1 MLEKY
6 KEVFL
11 NNFPV
16 SEEQLTSLKYQD
28 IPDWDSVGHMSLI
41 ADLEDA
47 LGIEFEADD
56 IVDFSSYLVGMEIVE
71 KYGVDLQE

>member
-6 KEVFL
+6 KNVFL

-16 SEEQLTSLKYQD
+16 TDEQLVYLKYQD
-28 IPDWDSVGHMSLI
+28 IPEWDSVGHMSLI

-47 LGIEFEADD
+47 LEIEFEADD
-56 IVDFSSYLVGMEIVE
+56 IVDFSSYEVGMEIVK
-71 KYGVDLQE
+71 KYGIDLQE

>member
-28 IPDWDSVGHMSLI
+28 IPDWDSVGHMSFI